1 VSDLGR
7 PAVRLSTAELTE
19 NLGQLAA
26 DLIESAVQL
35 DVQSVDFLI
44 DTLNQLVERVDVGTL
59 LAHLTLDLGLGH
71 CGNHSGGGGLRSR
84 YASLAPQ
91 RVNVPLRIRK
101 ALFEAEGS
109 SPEQRDYVARVGAH
123 AGPLIPVE
131 HTQARDIVTQD
142 L

>member
-1 VSDLGR
+1 TGNPCTLPQLPRR
-7 PAVRLSTAELTE
+7 PI
-19 NLGQLAA
+19 LAA
-26 DLIESAVQL
+26 PHQTNNLTMPLGELDTDLIESAIEL
-35 DVQSVDFLI
+35 DVHGVDFLI

-101 ALFEAEGS
+101 AL
-109 SPEQRDYVARVGAH
+109 
-123 AGPLIPVE
+123 
-131 HTQARDIVTQD
+131 
-142 L
+142 

>member
-1 VSDLGR
+1 MK
-7 PAVRLSTAELTE
+7 PAVRLSTAELRE
-19 NLGQLAA
+19 NLGELAT
-26 DLIESAVQL
+26 DLIESAVQR
-35 DVQSVDFLI
+35 DVQSVDFPI
-44 DTLNQLVERVDVGTL
+44 DTLDQLVERVDVGTL

-71 CGNHSGGGGLRSR
+71 CGNHSGGGLRRR

-91 RVNVPLRIRK
+91 RVDVPLRIRT

-109 SPEQRDYVARVGAH
+109 SPEQRDDVARVGAH

-131 HTQARDIVTQD
+131 YTQARDIVTQD